1 MLTATA
7 NLTEPPGSIDDRIQR
22 LAAVAPARS
31 AGQLHTVAAYSPRED
46 SRLNPL
52 PDSCSQFPASHE
64 ERGLFG
70 VFILPSTV
78 MYVRC
83 GTSLRHTPCITAA
96 TRKFRSTSYR
106 PIRA

>member
-31 AGQLHTVAAYSPRED
+31 AGQLHTVAGYSSRED

-52 PDSCSQFPASHE
+52 PDSCSQFPASHQ

-78 MYVRC
+78 MYFRC
-83 GTSLRHTPCITAA
+83 GTSLRHAQSS
-96 TRKFRSTSYR
+96 RSSR
-106 PIRA
+106 R